1 MVLFEK
7 YLSGDYKSYE
17 DFRKN
22 FKLNAPDNFNFGYD
36 VVDELA
42 KTKPELLAL
51 LWTNLDGDVKKIS
64 FRELAELSDKA
75 ARVFQND
82 GIKKGD
88 KVMLILKRH
97 YQFWIC
103 MVALAKIGATA
114 IPATHL
120 LVEHDITYRIN
131 AAGVK
136 AIIATSQGGVAH
148 EIELSEA
155 KTDVLKKKYIV
166 GAKRE
171 GWTDF
176 DEALEK
182 SDGNYEKVSVTPDDI
197 MLLYFTSGTTG
208 MPKMVAHNF
217 HYALGHIVTA
227 VYWHHCEPGGLH
239 LTVSDSGWGKCAWG
253 KLFGQWMAES
263 TVFVYDFDKFIPENL
278 LKIIEK
284 FKITSFCA
292 PPTIYRYFIKE
303 DLSKYD
309 FSALK
314 YVTTAGEAL
323 NPEVSE
329 QFYKATGLRIR
340 EAFGQTE
347 TVLSLGNFIFDDG
360 EPGTLGL
367 PNPLFDINVYDAEGK
382 VCGNG
387 ISGELCI
394 KAEYGERKPG
404 LFMGYYK
411 DEEATKNAW
420 HDGLYHTGDLAWRDE
435 RGMFRYVGRIDDV
448 IKSSGYRIGP
458 FEVESA
464 LMQHPAVLET
474 AITGVPHPVR
484 GQVVKATI
492 VLAKGYE
499 PSDELA
505 KELQDYVK
513 RTTAPYKYPRVVE
526 FVDELPKTISGKIRR
541 TEIRKKDIEKSENK

>member
-1 MVLFEK
+1 MVLYEK
-7 YLSGDYKSYE
+7 YVSGKYTSYE
-17 DFRKN
+17 DFSKN
-22 FKLNAPDNFNFGYD
+22 FKLNAPENFNFGYD
-36 VVDELA
+36 VIDVLGKEQPD
-42 KTKPELLAL
+42 LLAL
-51 LWTNLDGDVKKIS
+51 LYTNLEGDVRRFTFSEIAK
-64 FRELAELSDKA
+64 LSDKA
-75 ARVFQND
+75 AAMFEKQ
-82 GIKKGD
+82 GIRKGD
-88 KVMLILKRH
+88 RVMLILKRH
-97 YQFWIC
+97 YQFWISII
-103 MVALAKIGATA
+103 ALHKLGAVT

-120 LVEHDITYRIN
+120 LVEKDIAYRIN

-136 AIIATSQGGVAH
+136 AVVVTAQESVADETDKAQAH
-148 EIELSEA
+148 APELET
-155 KTDVLKKKYIV
+155 KFIV
-166 GAKRE
+166 GGKRE
-171 GWTDF
+171 GWLDF
-176 DEALEK
+176 DEMLEN
-182 SDGNYEKVSVTPDDI
+182 SDGMYNKVVVTPEDI

-227 VYWHHCEPGGLH
+227 SYWHNNEHGGLH

-253 KLFGQWMAES
+253 KLYGQWLAES
-263 TVFVYDFDKFIPENL
+263 AVFVYDFDKFVPQDL
-278 LKIIEK
+278 LSVIEK
-284 FKITSFCA
+284 FGITSFCA

-309 FSALK
+309 FSKLK
-314 YVTTAGEAL
+314 YATTAGEAL

-347 TVLSLGNFIFDDG
+347 TVLSLGNFIWDNG
-360 EPGTLGL
+360 IPGSLGL
-367 PNPLFDINVYDAEGK
+367 PNPLFDINVYDENNN
-382 VCGNG
+382 VCKNG

-394 KAEYGERKPG
+394 KADENRMHPG
-404 LFMGYYK
+404 LFLSYYR
-411 DEEATKNAW
+411 DPEATKAAW

-435 RGMFRYVGRIDDV
+435 RGVFWYVGRADDV

-464 LMQHPAVLET
+464 LMEHPAVLET

-484 GQVVKATI
+484 GQVIKATI

-499 PSDELA
+499 PSDALV

-513 RTTAPYKYPRVVE
+513 HATAPYKYPRVIE
-526 FVDELPKTISGKIRR
+526 FVEELPKTISGKIRR
-541 TEIRKKDIEKSENK
+541 VEIRSKDANK